1 MAVTF
6 KEVAKLAG
14 VSTQTVSRVTNGADN
29 VAEETRQRVN
39 AAIKQLGY
47 VPNKGAQ
54 MLSRAQSRIIGI
66 VSLDISLHGVALIT
80 NGIRHQAHDMD
91 YATALAVLSDNSI
104 DEYRS
109 AVRELIAQQVELVIV
124 NAPSSRE
131 IAESLVEQ
139 FAQLT
144 FVFIDVPEEA
154 AVNQVNCDHKAG
166 AQLAISHLIAQDH
179 KAFLCI
185 SGPKA
190 STAARIRLNEWQTQI
205 HTHGLTLVACYEG
218 DWQAQ
223 SGYHAIKTALL
234 KGESFDAVLVGNDQM
249 ALGVLCALSEFGIKV
264 PQMVSVVGFDGIQD
278 SQFFSPPLTTVKQDF
293 RQLGRQAVKL
303 AINTQAQEQGM
314 SGDMLPVSKVLPVS
328 LEVRQSC
335 AQRSQTQYDKV
346 EIMNALEHIKRLL
359 P

>member
-6 KEVAKLAG
+6 KDVAKLAG

-39 AAIKQLGY
+39 AAIKKLGY

-80 NGIRHQAHDMD
+80 NGIRHQAHEMD
-91 YATALAVLSDNSI
+91 YATALSVLSDNSI
-104 DEYRS
+104 EQYRS
-109 AVRELIAQQVELVIV
+109 AVRELIAQQVEVVIV
-124 NAPSSRE
+124 NAPSSKE
-131 IAESLVEQ
+131 MAESLVEQ

-144 FVFIDVPEEA
+144 FVFIDVPQQA

-166 AQLAISHLIAQDH
+166 AQLAVSHLIAQKH
-179 KAFLCI
+179 KAFLCL
-185 SGPKA
+185 SGPMA
-190 STAARIRLNEWQTQI
+190 STAASIRLKEWQRQI
-205 HTHGLTLVACYEG
+205 EHHGLELVACYEG

-234 KGESFDAVLVGNDQM
+234 KGESFDAVLVANDQM
-249 ALGVLCALSEFGIKV
+249 ALGVLCALSEFGVKV
-264 PQMVSVVGFDGIQD
+264 PQTVSVVGFDGIQD
-278 SQFFSPPLTTVKQDF
+278 SEFFSPPLTTIKQDF
-293 RQLGRQAVKL
+293 NQLGRQAVKL
-303 AINTQAQEQGM
+303 AMRTQAQDSQAACE
-314 SGDMLPVSKVLPVS
+314 VLPVS
-328 LEVRQSC
+328 LVVRQSC
-335 AQRSQTQYDKV
+335 APQAQTKYDKK
-346 EIMNALEHIKRLL
+346 EIIDALEHIRRLL